1 MLSKMTPYKTQL
13 QIKAILRRIQ
23 EGKVKNIYSAQNKIK
38 QLENSLKIANERE
51 RINNWLAQ

>member
-1 MLSKMTPYKTQL
+1 MTQSYKLQM

-23 EGKVKNIYSAQNKIK
+23 AGKCRNIYSATNKIK